1 MFRNVSNLTAHTA
14 IVSHKISIYVFHV
27 YVKIFTPKKQ
37 LTYIVFKHSIRSD
50 PMQPSISVLPG
61 DERMEYVCAEL
72 GKKGAQRCSS
82 WEEIAD
88 SGLILCGIPF
98 TKDQQFMNTSL
109 KPTLHIDSFLGLL
122 TSSHIVVG
130 GALPETVTRWC
141 TDHNIKYYDVLTA
154 PGLAEKNAKLTAEGL
169 LVHLFTQTSFSA
181 GDFRT
186 LIIGYGRCGREI
198 ASILHNFTEEIYI
211 YDTDPAAL
219 KAARSHHFKVIPD
232 KSAFQEHPGLKEI
245 NTLINTVPGQP
256 LEDKLWHCF
265 PEHCIVFQVA
275 SGPLALPLPLSE
287 HLVNC
292 PGIPGKYAPKT
303 AGRLIAN
310 EICHHF
316 HL

>member
-1 MFRNVSNLTAHTA
+1 
-14 IVSHKISIYVFHV
+14 
-27 YVKIFTPKKQ
+27 
-37 LTYIVFKHSIRSD
+37 
-50 PMQPSISVLPG
+50 MQPSISVLSG

-122 TSSHIVVG
+122 TSSHILVG

-141 TDHNIKYYDVLTA
+141 TDHSIKYYDVLTA

-169 LVHLFTQTSFSA
+169 LVHLFAQTPFSA

-198 ASILHNFTEEIYI
+198 AAILHNFTEEIYI

-219 KAARSHHFKVIPD
+219 KAARSHHFKIIPD
-232 KSAFQEHPGLKEI
+232 KSVFQEHPGLKEI

-256 LEDKLWHCF
+256 LGDELWHCF
-265 PEHCIVFQVA
+265 PEYCIVFQVA

>member
-1 MFRNVSNLTAHTA
+1 
-14 IVSHKISIYVFHV
+14 
-27 YVKIFTPKKQ
+27 
-37 LTYIVFKHSIRSD
+37 
-50 PMQPSISVLPG
+50 MQPSISVLPG

-122 TSSHIVVG
+122 TSSHILVG
-130 GALPETVTRWC
+130 GALPETVTQWC
-141 TDHNIKYYDVLTA
+141 TDHSIKYYDVLTA

-169 LVHLFTQTSFSA
+169 LVHLFAQTPFSA

-198 ASILHNFTEEIYI
+198 AAILHNFTEEIYI

-219 KAARSHHFKVIPD
+219 KAARSHHFKIIPD
-232 KSAFQEHPGLKEI
+232 KSVFQEHPGLKEI

-256 LEDKLWHCF
+256 LGDELWHCF
-265 PEHCIVFQVA
+265 PEYCIVFQVA